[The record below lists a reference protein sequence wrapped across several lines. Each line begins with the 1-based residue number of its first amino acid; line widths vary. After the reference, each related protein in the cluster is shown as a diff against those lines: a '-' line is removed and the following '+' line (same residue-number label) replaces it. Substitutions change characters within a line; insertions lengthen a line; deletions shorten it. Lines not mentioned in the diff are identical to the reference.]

1 MKNKLVFVGKVK
13 DVLPMLKMSIEMA
26 KINQAI
32 SHSEERPTL
41 KAFLEN
47 EDFLKSMRKLLTN
60 TKYGK

>member
-32 SHSEERPTL
+32 SHSKERPTL

-47 EDFLKSMRKLLTN
+47 EDFLK
-60 TKYGK
+60 KYEKTIDKYKIW

>member
-32 SHSEERPTL
+32 SHREERPTL